1 MGIPVDKINTKWIK
15 SYGKGT
21 IYINESNMRIVRNSN
36 KRRLIIKD
44 GVWIG
49 TAPYKI
55 NSDKI
60 EE

>member
-1 MGIPVDKINTKWIK
+1 
-15 SYGKGT
+15 
-21 IYINESNMRIVRNSN
+21 MRIVRNSN